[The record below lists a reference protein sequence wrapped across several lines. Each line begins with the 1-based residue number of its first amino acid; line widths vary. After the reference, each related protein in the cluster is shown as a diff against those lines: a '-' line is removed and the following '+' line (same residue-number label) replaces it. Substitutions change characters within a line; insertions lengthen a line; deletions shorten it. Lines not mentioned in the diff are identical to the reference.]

1 MPSRWIDRELDAEV
15 QDIVSHAE
23 EYHETFYETETFGGP
38 SLHFHRRALDVG
50 LNCWREKTELVY
62 AALASWGM
70 HRMGR
75 AGSKMQPFTLF
86 EQSMTAVR
94 HEIEELS
101 QCAPQELSEQNWQTL
116 ELVFK
121 TIRVMASGTTIV
133 GNSKVLAHF
142 LPNLV
147 APVDR
152 EYTLNYLFN
161 GKMFQNGL
169 EREWILMRKIHAEF
183 YYPILVVQDF
193 QIRSKNWMRNSE
205 SFPWDSSDLK
215 LVDNLVIGAMRTR
228 KDAN

>member
-1 MPSRWIDRELDAEV
+1 
-15 QDIVSHAE
+15 
-23 EYHETFYETETFGGP
+23 
-38 SLHFHRRALDVG
+38 
-50 LNCWREKTELVY
+50 
-62 AALASWGM
+62 
-70 HRMGR
+70 MGR

>member
-1 MPSRWIDRELDAEV
+1 MPSKWIHRDLDTKV

-23 EYHETFYETETFGGP
+23 KYHEKYYETEMFSGP
-38 SLHFHRRALDVG
+38 SLHFHRRALGVG
-50 LNCWREKTELVY
+50 LDSWEEKAELVY
-62 AALASWGM
+62 AVLASWGM

-75 AGSKMQPFTLF
+75 TGSKMQPFASF
-86 EQSMTAVR
+86 ERSMTAVR
-94 HEIEELS
+94 HEIEGLS
-101 QCAPQELSEQNWQTL
+101 KCAPEALSEQEWRSL

-152 EYTLNYLFN
+152 EYTLNYLFG

-169 EREWILMRKIHAEF
+169 AREWILMRKVHAEF
-183 YYPILVVQDF
+183 YYPILAVEDF
-193 QIRSKNWMRNSE
+193 QICSKNWIRDSE

-215 LVDNLVIGAMRTR
+215 LVDNLVIGAMRTK
-228 KDAN
+228 KDES